1 MSLFPQLLEIL
12 EKNVLRLNE
21 GFWRVEVGCSTMKD
35 SFIHS
40 FSFIE
45 WIDRTQANTWR

>member
-21 GFWRVEVGCSTMKD
+21 GFWRVEVD
-35 SFIHS
+35 SFIPS

>member
-1 MSLFPQLLEIL
+1 MSLACCTNIANDFSLYSHVHSFI
-12 EKNVLRLNE
+12 R
-21 GFWRVEVGCSTMKD
+21 

-45 WIDRTQANTWR
+45 WIDRTQANTCREKK